1 MIAAADYVIK
11 AIAETLEQD
20 VLPQLEPATLLAG
33 NVRSCIM
40 LLTYLEDRVRLE
52 GRTLSENNAAMRALL
67 TEISADES
75 FARYNMQ
82 AQVRTV
88 LENIPARPAYV
99 DVTALAAENES
110 YKTVMQS
117 LVTALRAAPDATGPG
132 HAALRA
138 RLDNCLLNIGE
149 RDYAI
154 VQRAEAKLPV

>member
-1 MIAAADYVIK
+1 MIASSDYVIK
-11 AIAETLEQD
+11 AIAETLEND

-52 GRTLSENNAAMRALL
+52 GRTLFENNAAMRALL

-75 FARYNMQ
+75 FTRYNMQ
-82 AQVRTV
+82 DQVRTA
-88 LENIPARPAYV
+88 LEAIPPRAAYV
-99 DVTALAAENES
+99 DVTALAAENEA
-110 YKTVMQS
+110 YKMLMQS
-117 LVTALRAAPDATGPG
+117 LVAALRATPDSSPG

-138 RLDNCLLNIGE
+138 RLDTCLLNIGE

>member
-1 MIAAADYVIK
+1 MIASADYVIK

-20 VLPQLEPATLLAG
+20 VLPRLEPATLLAG

-75 FARYNMQ
+75 FTQYNMHAQ
-82 AQVRTV
+82 AQTV
-88 LENIPARPAYV
+88 LETIPARAAYV
-99 DVTALAAENES
+99 DVTQLAAENEF
-110 YKTVMQS
+110 YKSVMQA
-117 LVTALRAAPDATGPG
+117 LVTALRNAPDATGPG

-138 RLDNCLLNIGE
+138 RLDTCLLNMGE